1 MARVFR
7 LFLGYLFAQI
17 FVRIISAWR
26 ISSMLKS
33 NSDNNWEKF
42 GREDP
47 YFSILTDDK
56 YHSANL
62 SEDLKKEFF
71 NSGHKY
77 VVNVFEIIKK
87 HINPSFYPQRTMD
100 FGCGTGRLI
109 IPMSQFSTHVV
120 GVDISVDMLREA
132 QRVCSSRGI
141 TNVSFAR
148 SDDELSELINQ
159 KFDFIHSI
167 AVFQH
172 IDVHR
177 GERIIRNM
185 LSHLNPGGVGAIG
198 VAYHVPMTILRRIYC
213 FVAHK
218 IPMGRPL
225 TNLLKGRNIGAP
237 VMQMNPYNL
246 NRLLLLLQEY
256 GVSDIHLS
264 FTESSGDKR
273 GVLLCFEM
281 PRA

>member
-1 MARVFR
+1 
-7 LFLGYLFAQI
+7 
-17 FVRIISAWR
+17 
-26 ISSMLKS
+26 MLKS
-33 NSDNNWEKF
+33 DSDTNWEQF
-42 GREDP
+42 GKEDS
-47 YFSILTDDK
+47 YFNVLTEDK
-56 YHSANL
+56 YYSANL
-62 SEDLKKEFF
+62 SEDNKREFF

-77 VVNVFEIIKK
+77 IVNVFEIIKK
-87 HINPSFYPQRTMD
+87 HINPSFSPQRTMD

-109 IPMSQFSTHVV
+109 VSLSQFSGHVV
-120 GVDISVDMLREA
+120 GVDVSIAMLREA

-148 SDDELSELINQ
+148 SDDELSELKNQ

-172 IDVHR
+172 IDVQR

-185 LSHLNPGGVGAIG
+185 LLQLSPGGIGAIG
-198 VAYHVPMTILRRIYC
+198 VAYFVPTTLVRSIFRFIT
-213 FVAHK
+213 HK
-218 IPMGRPL
+218 VPLGRPL
-225 TNLLKGRNIGAP
+225 ANLLRGRKISAP

-256 GVSDIHLS
+256 GVNNVHLS
-264 FTESSGDKR
+264 FTKPSGDNR

-281 PRA
+281 PRIQVLSNLAEKQNQGSICDSAT